1 MGGTSVPELFV
12 ELFAF
17 PDLTEAEA
25 AIDEKRL
32 RVEAKKLFGGWD

>member
-25 AIDEKRL
+25 AIDENEFPVK
-32 RVEAKKLFGGWD
+32 AKKLLGG